1 MSVAGDILEYV
12 QLTKNATR
20 EAIISEVERTH
31 DPKVVYSTLSTMIRR
46 GELKELSNGNIA
58 LGSEEEIEKARK
70 EREQRKQERDRP
82 KMPPQAQVAPV
93 PSKPRL
99 GSTQAALTIAQRIQ
113 ALVTER
119 GPLTANEI
127 AAHVPGLV
135 GNNVYHHCKSM
146 VERGE
151 LIKRGRE
158 YAVSETQFERTE
170 APTAPIV
177 NVTQAV
183 AEAKELS
190 QPEPPASPDT
200 TVESAV
206 AAITGK
212 PAAPKQPPKAPDP
225 NARAFPNADDI
236 SRIKSIADIAR
247 KHAHAAPEEH
257 VLQLGDIYIAVTAP
271 ATVATRVLSAALAVL
286 GAQP

>member
-31 DPKVVYSTLSTMIRR
+31 DPKVVSSTLSTMIRR

-58 LGSEEEIEKARK
+58 LGSEEQIEKARQ
-70 EREQRKQERDRP
+70 EREQRRQERDRP

-127 AAHVPGLV
+127 AANVPGLV

-158 YAVSETQFERTE
+158 YAVSESQFERIE

-177 NVTQAV
+177 NVAQAV
-183 AEAKELS
+183 AGAKELS
-190 QPEPPASPDT
+190 QRAPPVLPDT
-200 TVESAV
+200 TAESAA
-206 AAITGK
+206 AAIACK
-212 PAAPKQPPKAPDP
+212 PSARNQPSI
-225 NARAFPNADDI
+225 PNADDL